1 MHTLPIGKGELLKD
15 GKDLVI
21 LTLGPVASDAEAAIE
36 KAEKELGVTIA
47 HYDMIFVKPM
57 DPDII
62 KRVAEMNVPVITVE
76 DGVVEGG
83 MGSAVIEGLAEL
95 DSPVKV
101 TRLGVPDR
109 FIPQGT
115 PAQLKNLCGFDV
127 DGIYQTI
134 KNLVITNKD

>member
-1 MHTLPIGKGELLKD
+1 M
-15 GKDLVI
+15 
-21 LTLGPVASDAEAAIE
+21 
-36 KAEKELGVTIA
+36 
-47 HYDMIFVKPM
+47 
-57 DPDII
+57 
-62 KRVAEMNVPVITVE
+62 
-76 DGVVEGG
+76 
-83 MGSAVIEGLAEL
+83 SAVIEGLAEL